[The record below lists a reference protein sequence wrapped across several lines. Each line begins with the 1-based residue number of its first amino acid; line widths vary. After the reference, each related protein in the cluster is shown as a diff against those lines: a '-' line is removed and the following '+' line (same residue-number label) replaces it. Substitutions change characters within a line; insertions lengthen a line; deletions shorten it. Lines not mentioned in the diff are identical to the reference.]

1 MRLQVSMAPQSKIIT
16 PDEKEDCMS
25 EISLKVTEALPKDVG
40 RGLARIDPEVL
51 VKLGAEIGDLLEING
66 KKSTVA
72 KVMPVFR
79 DLRGKGLIQI
89 DGLIRGNAGTGIGEK
104 VNVKRVSSKAANK
117 VVLSPVV
124 TRGVGSD
131 SKFVARLLE
140 GLPIVAGDRVRAT
153 LFGSRFQDFTVVD
166 TIPSGVVV
174 INPQTLIRIEE
185 KGAKISRARISYEDI
200 GGLGK
205 GIQKVREMIE
215 LPLRHPQ
222 IFEKLG
228 IDPPKGLLL
237 HGPPGTGKT
246 LIARAVANET
256 NASFYSVS
264 GPEIIHKFYGESE
277 AKLRNIFEEARKKA
291 PSIIFLDE
299 IDAIAPK
306 RDQVT
311 GEVEKRVV
319 AQLLALMDGLA
330 ERGQV
335 IVIGATNIP
344 NALDPALRRP
354 GRFDRELEIG
364 IPDSKGRLEILEIH
378 TRGMPL
384 TDDVNLQKLAHITHG
399 FVGADLEALC
409 REAAMNSIRRIIP
422 KIEFELEHIPDEL
435 IQELNV
441 TMEDFLS
448 AQGEIEPTAM
458 REFFVDIPDVSW
470 DEVGGLEDVKKEL
483 NEAVVWPLEH
493 SDLYE
498 FARVKP
504 PKGILLYGSP
514 GTGKTLL
521 AKALATES
529 KVNFISIKG
538 PALMSKY
545 VGESER
551 AIREVFKRARQSAP
565 CILFFDEMDAI
576 APARGGG
583 GDSHVSE
590 RVISQLLTEID
601 GTEELKGVFIL
612 GATNRKDIID
622 PALLRPGR
630 IDMLIEIPPPDE
642 HARLEIFKVHT
653 RGKPLEKDVKL
664 QSLARQAEGMVG
676 ADIEFICR
684 KATLTTISEFVQKGA
699 GDPKALKIGA
709 RHFQE
714 AMQVFMEGRR

>member
-1 MRLQVSMAPQSKIIT
+1 
-16 PDEKEDCMS
+16 MS

-40 RGLARIDPEVL
+40 RGIARIDPEVL
-51 VKLGAEIGDLLEING
+51 TKLEVEIGDVVEITG
-66 KKSTVA
+66 KKPTVA
-72 KVMPVFR
+72 RVMPVFR
-79 DLRGKGLIQI
+79 DLRGKGLIQV
-89 DGLIRGNAGTGIGEK
+89 DGLTRSNAGTAIGEK
-104 VNVKRVSSKAANK
+104 VHIKKVACKAANK

-124 TRGVGSD
+124 TGMAGRD
-131 SKFVARLLE
+131 SKFVGRLLE
-140 GLPIVAGDRVRAT
+140 GLPIVSGDRVRAT
-153 LFGSRFQDFTVVD
+153 VFGSRYQDFTVAD
-166 TIPSGVVV
+166 TIPTGAVM

-185 KGAKISRARISYEDI
+185 KGAKLTKARVSYEDI

-277 AKLRNIFEEARKKA
+277 AKLRNLFEEARKNA

-306 RDQVT
+306 REQVT

-344 NALDPALRRP
+344 NALDQALRRP

-364 IPDSKGRLEILEIH
+364 IPDVNGRMEILDIH

-384 TDDVNLQKLAHITHG
+384 TDDVDLQKLAHATHG

-422 KIEFELEHIPDEL
+422 KIEFELEQIPYEL
-435 IQELNV
+435 LQELNV
-441 TMEDFLS
+441 TMEDFMR

-458 REFFVDIPDVSW
+458 REFFVDIPNVTW
-470 DEVGGLEDVKKEL
+470 DEVGGLQNVKKEL
-483 NEAVVWPLEH
+483 NEAVVWPLVH
-493 SDLYE
+493 ADLYE
-498 FARVKP
+498 FAKVKP
-504 PKGILLYGSP
+504 PKGILLYGPP

-551 AIREVFKRARQSAP
+551 SIREVFKRARQSAP

-630 IDMLIEIPPPDE
+630 IDILVEIPPPGED
-642 HARLEIFKVHT
+642 ARLEIFKVHT
-653 RGKPLEKDVKL
+653 RGKPLLKDVDLK
-664 QSLARQAEGMVG
+664 SISAETEGLVG
-676 ADIEFICR
+676 ADIEFLCR
-684 KATLTTISEFVQKGA
+684 KATIIAICEFVEKGA
-699 GDPKALKIGA
+699 DDPKTLKISA
-709 RHFQE
+709 AHFQD
-714 AMQVFMEGRR
+714 AMKIFMEGRR

>member
-1 MRLQVSMAPQSKIIT
+1 
-16 PDEKEDCMS
+16 MS

-40 RGLARIDPEVL
+40 RGIARIDPEVL
-51 VKLGAEIGDLLEING
+51 TKLEVEIGDVVEITG
-66 KKSTVA
+66 KKPTVA
-72 KVMPVFR
+72 RVMPVFR
-79 DLRGKGLIQI
+79 DLRGKGLIQV
-89 DGLIRGNAGTGIGEK
+89 DGLTRSNASTAIGEK
-104 VNVKRVSSKAANK
+104 VHIKKVACKAANK

-124 TRGVGSD
+124 TGMAGRD
-131 SKFVARLLE
+131 SKFVGRLLE
-140 GLPIVAGDRVRAT
+140 GLPIVSGDRVRAT
-153 LFGSRFQDFTVVD
+153 VFGSRYQDFTVAD
-166 TIPSGVVV
+166 TIPTGAVM

-185 KGAKISRARISYEDI
+185 KGAKLTKARVSYEDI

-277 AKLRNIFEEARKKA
+277 AKLRNLFEEARKNA

-306 RDQVT
+306 REQVT

-344 NALDPALRRP
+344 NALDQALRRP

-364 IPDSKGRLEILEIH
+364 IPDVNGRMEILDIH

-384 TDDVNLQKLAHITHG
+384 TDDVNLLKLAQVTHG

-422 KIEFELEHIPDEL
+422 KIEFELEQIPYEL
-435 IQELNV
+435 LQELNV
-441 TMEDFLS
+441 TMEDFMR

-458 REFFVDIPDVSW
+458 REFFVDIPNVTW
-470 DEVGGLEDVKKEL
+470 DEVGGLQNVKKEL
-483 NEAVVWPLEH
+483 NEAVVWPLVH
-493 SDLYE
+493 ADLYE
-498 FARVKP
+498 FAKVKP
-504 PKGILLYGSP
+504 PKGILLYGPP

-551 AIREVFKRARQSAP
+551 SIREVFKRARQSAP

-630 IDMLIEIPPPDE
+630 IDILVEIPPPGED
-642 HARLEIFKVHT
+642 ARLEIFKVHT
-653 RGKPLEKDVKL
+653 RGKPLLKDVDLK
-664 QSLARQAEGMVG
+664 SIAAETEGLVG
-676 ADIEFICR
+676 ADIEFLCR
-684 KATLTTISEFVQKGA
+684 KATIIAICEFVEKGA
-699 GDPKALKIGA
+699 DDPKTLKISA
-709 RHFQE
+709 AHFQE
-714 AMQVFMEGRR
+714 AMKVFMEGRR

>member
-1 MRLQVSMAPQSKIIT
+1 
-16 PDEKEDCMS
+16 MS

-40 RGLARIDPEVL
+40 RGVARIDPEVL
-51 VKLGAEIGDLLEING
+51 DKLKAEIGDVLEITG
-66 KKSTVA
+66 KKTTVA
-72 KVMPVFR
+72 KAMPVFKE
-79 DLRGKGLIQI
+79 LRGKGLVQI
-89 DGLIRGNAGTGIGEK
+89 DGLTRSNAEAGIGEK
-104 VNVKRVSSKAANK
+104 VHVKKVSCKEANK
-117 VVLSPVV
+117 VVLAPVA
-124 TRGVGSD
+124 TGGVGD
-131 SKFVARLLE
+131 SKFVGRLLE
-140 GLPIVAGDRVRAT
+140 GLPILAGDRVRAT
-153 LFGSRFQDFTVVD
+153 LFGTRSQDFTVVD
-166 TIPSGVVV
+166 TVPAGAVV
-174 INPQTLIRIEE
+174 INSQTHVIIEE
-185 KGAKISRARISYEDI
+185 KGAGVSRAKVSYEDV

-256 NASFYSVS
+256 NANFYSVS

-277 AKLRNIFEEARKKA
+277 AKLRNLFEEARKNA

-306 RDQVT
+306 REQVT

-335 IVIGATNIP
+335 IVLGATNIP
-344 NALDPALRRP
+344 HALDPALRRP

-384 TDDVNLQKLAHITHG
+384 TEDVDLQKLAQMTHG

-422 KIEFELEHIPDEL
+422 RIEFELEHIPYEL

-448 AQGEIEPTAM
+448 AQAEIEPTAM
-458 REFFVDIPDVSW
+458 REFFVDIPNVTW
-470 DEVGGLEDVKKEL
+470 DQVGGLTEVKKEL
-483 NEAVVWPLEH
+483 DEAVVWPMTYA
-493 SDLYE
+493 DLYE
-498 FARVKP
+498 FAKVKP
-504 PKGILLYGSP
+504 PKGVLLHGPP

-551 AIREVFKRARQSAP
+551 AIREVFKRARQAAP

-630 IDMLIEIPPPDE
+630 IDMLIDIPPPDE
-642 HARLEIFKVHT
+642 AARLEIFRVHT
-653 RGKPLEKDVKL
+653 TGKPLAKDVDFKFF
-664 QSLARQAEGMVG
+664 ATATEGLVG

-684 KATLTTISEFVQKGA
+684 KAALNAICEFVEKGA
-699 GDPKALKIGA
+699 GDTRTLKISAKQFRDALK
-709 RHFQE
+709 
-714 AMQVFMEGRR
+714 VFNEERI

>member
-1 MRLQVSMAPQSKIIT
+1 
-16 PDEKEDCMS
+16 MS

-40 RGLARIDPEVL
+40 RGIARIDPEVL
-51 VKLGAEIGDLLEING
+51 TKLEVEIGDVVEITG
-66 KKSTVA
+66 KKPTVA
-72 KVMPVFR
+72 RVMPVFR
-79 DLRGKGLIQI
+79 DLRGKGLIQV
-89 DGLIRGNAGTGIGEK
+89 DGLTRSNAGTAIGEK
-104 VNVKRVSSKAANK
+104 VHIKKVGCKAANK

-124 TRGVGSD
+124 TGMAGRD
-131 SKFVARLLE
+131 SKFVGRLLE
-140 GLPIVAGDRVRAT
+140 GLPIVSGDRVRAT
-153 LFGSRFQDFTVVD
+153 VFGSRYQDFTVAD
-166 TIPSGVVV
+166 TIPTGAVV

-185 KGAKISRARISYEDI
+185 KGAKLTKARVSYEDI

-277 AKLRNIFEEARKKA
+277 AKLRNLFEEARKNA

-306 RDQVT
+306 REQVT

-344 NALDPALRRP
+344 NALDQALRRP

-364 IPDSKGRLEILEIH
+364 IPDVNGRMEILDIH

-384 TDDVNLQKLAHITHG
+384 TDDVDLQKLAQVTHG

-422 KIEFELEHIPDEL
+422 KIEFELEQIPYEL
-435 IQELNV
+435 LQELNV
-441 TMEDFLS
+441 TMEDFMR

-458 REFFVDIPDVSW
+458 REFFVDIPNVTW
-470 DEVGGLEDVKKEL
+470 DEVGGLQNVKKEL
-483 NEAVVWPLEH
+483 NEAVVWPLVH
-493 SDLYE
+493 ADLYE
-498 FARVKP
+498 FAKVKP
-504 PKGILLYGSP
+504 PKGILLYGPP

-551 AIREVFKRARQSAP
+551 SIREVFKRARQSAP

-630 IDMLIEIPPPDE
+630 IDILVEIPPPGED
-642 HARLEIFKVHT
+642 ARLEIFKVHT
-653 RGKPLEKDVKL
+653 RGKPLLKNVDLK
-664 QSLARQAEGMVG
+664 SISAETEGLVG
-676 ADIEFICR
+676 ADIEFLCR
-684 KATLTTISEFVQKGA
+684 KATIIAICEFVERGA
-699 GDPKALKIGA
+699 DDPKTLKISA
-709 RHFQE
+709 AHFQE
-714 AMQVFMEGRR
+714 AMKVFMEGRR

>member
-1 MRLQVSMAPQSKIIT
+1 
-16 PDEKEDCMS
+16 MS

-40 RGLARIDPEVL
+40 RGVARMDPEVL
-51 VKLGAEIGDLLEING
+51 EKLGAEIGDVVEIIG
-66 KKSTVA
+66 KKATVA
-72 KVMPVFR
+72 KVMPVFK
-79 DLRGKGLIQI
+79 DLRGKGVTQI
-89 DGLIRGNAGTGIGEK
+89 DGVTRSNAGAGIGEK
-104 VNVKRVSSKAANK
+104 VLVRKVSCKAANK
-117 VVLSPVV
+117 VVLEPVV
-124 TRGVGSD
+124 TGGVGRD
-131 SKFVARLLE
+131 SKFVGRLLE
-140 GLPIVAGDRVRAT
+140 GLPIVTGDRVRAT
-153 LFGSRFQDFTVVD
+153 MFGSRFQDFTVTD
-166 TIPSGVVV
+166 TVPAGVVV
-174 INPQTLIRIEE
+174 INPQSLIMIEE
-185 KGAKISRARISYEDI
+185 KGAKLTKARVSYEDV

-256 NASFYSVS
+256 NANFYTVS

-277 AKLRNIFEEARKKA
+277 AKLRNIFEEARKNA

-306 RDQVT
+306 REQVT

-344 NALDPALRRP
+344 NALDQALRRP

-384 TDDVNLQKLAHITHG
+384 TEDVNLEKLAQITHG

-422 KIEFELEHIPDEL
+422 KIEFELDQIPYEL
-435 IQELNV
+435 LQELNV

-448 AQGEIEPTAM
+448 AQREIEPTAM
-458 REFFVDIPDVSW
+458 REFFVDIPNVTW
-470 DEVGGLEDVKKEL
+470 GEVGGLEEVKKEL
-483 NEAVVWPLEH
+483 TEAVVWPLVH
-493 SDLYE
+493 ADLYE
-498 FARVKP
+498 FAKVKP
-504 PKGILLYGSP
+504 PKGILLYGPP

-551 AIREVFKRARQSAP
+551 AIREVFKRARQAAP

-576 APARGGG
+576 APERGGG

-601 GTEELKGVFIL
+601 GAEELKGVFIL

-630 IDMLIEIPPPDE
+630 IDLLVEIPPPGAA
-642 HARLEIFKVHT
+642 ARLEIFRVHT
-653 RGKPLEKDVKL
+653 RGKPLQHDVNL
-664 QSLARQAEGMVG
+664 DSLAGETEGLVG

-684 KATLTTISEFVQKGA
+684 KATITAICEFVEKGA
-699 GDPKALKIGA
+699 GDPKGLKISA
-709 RHFQE
+709 AHFRE
-714 AMQVFMEGRR
+714 AMRFFMEGRS

>member
-1 MRLQVSMAPQSKIIT
+1 
-16 PDEKEDCMS
+16 MS
-25 EISLKVTEALPKDVG
+25 ELSLKVTEALPKDVG
-40 RGLARIDPEVL
+40 RGVARIDPEIL
-51 VKLGAEIGDLLEING
+51 EKLKAESGDVLEITG
-66 KKSTVA
+66 KESTIA
-72 KVMPVFR
+72 KAMPVFR

-89 DGLIRGNAGTGIGEK
+89 DGLTRNNAGTGIGEK
-104 VNVKRVSSKAANK
+104 VHVRKVSCKVANK
-117 VVLSPVV
+117 VILSPVV
-124 TRGVGSD
+124 TGGVGD
-131 SKFVARLLE
+131 SKFVGRLLE

-153 LFGSRFQDFTVVD
+153 MFGSRFQDFTVVD
-166 TIPSGVVV
+166 TVPTGPVV
-174 INPQTLIRIEE
+174 ISPQTLVIIEE
-185 KGAKISRARISYEDI
+185 KGAKITRARVSYEDV

-256 NASFYSVS
+256 NANFYSVS

-277 AKLRNIFEEARKKA
+277 AKLRNLFEEARKNA

-306 RDQVT
+306 REQVT

-319 AQLLALMDGLA
+319 AQLLALMDGLT

-335 IVIGATNIP
+335 IVLGATNIP
-344 NALDPALRRP
+344 HALDPALRRP

-384 TDDVNLQKLAHITHG
+384 TDDVDLRKLAQITHG

-422 KIEFELEHIPDEL
+422 KIEFELEHIPYEL
-435 IQELNV
+435 LQELNV

-448 AQGEIEPTAM
+448 AQAEIEPTAM
-458 REFFVDIPDVSW
+458 REFFVDIPNVTW
-470 DEVGGLEDVKKEL
+470 DQVGGLADVKKEL
-483 NEAVVWPLEH
+483 DEAVVWPMTYA
-493 SDLYE
+493 DLYD
-498 FARVKP
+498 FANVKP
-504 PKGILLYGSP
+504 PKGVLLYGPP

-551 AIREVFKRARQSAP
+551 SIREVFKRARQAAP

-630 IDMLIEIPPPDE
+630 IDMLIEIPPPEED
-642 HARLEIFKVHT
+642 ARLEIFKVHT
-653 RGKPLEKDVKL
+653 KGKPLAKDVNL
-664 QSLARQAEGMVG
+664 EVLAAETEGLVG
-676 ADIEFICR
+676 ADIEFVCR
-684 KATLTTISEFVQKGA
+684 KATLAAISEFVEKGG
-699 GDPKALKIGA
+699 GDPKRLKISAREFKAALK
-709 RHFQE
+709 
-714 AMQVFMEGRR
+714 VFTEGRI

>member
-1 MRLQVSMAPQSKIIT
+1 
-16 PDEKEDCMS
+16 MS

-40 RGLARIDPEVL
+40 RGIARIDPEVL
-51 VKLGAEIGDLLEING
+51 TKLEVEIGDVVEITG
-66 KKSTVA
+66 KKPTVA
-72 KVMPVFR
+72 RVMPVFR
-79 DLRGKGLIQI
+79 DLRGKGLIQV
-89 DGLIRGNAGTGIGEK
+89 DGLTRSNAGTAIGEK
-104 VNVKRVSSKAANK
+104 VHIKKVGCKAANK

-124 TRGVGSD
+124 TGMAGRD
-131 SKFVARLLE
+131 SKFVGRLLE
-140 GLPIVAGDRVRAT
+140 GLPIVSGDRVRAT
-153 LFGSRFQDFTVVD
+153 VFGSRYQDFTVAD
-166 TIPSGVVV
+166 TIPTGAVV

-185 KGAKISRARISYEDI
+185 KGAKLTKARVSYEDI

-256 NASFYSVS
+256 NASFYTVS

-277 AKLRNIFEEARKKA
+277 AKLRNLFEEARKNA

-306 RDQVT
+306 REQVT

-344 NALDPALRRP
+344 NALDQALRRP

-364 IPDSKGRLEILEIH
+364 IPDVNGRMEILDIH

-384 TDDVNLQKLAHITHG
+384 TEDVNLLKLAQVTHG

-422 KIEFELEHIPDEL
+422 KIEFELEQIPYEL
-435 IQELNV
+435 LQELNV
-441 TMEDFLS
+441 TMEDFMR

-458 REFFVDIPDVSW
+458 REFFVDIPNVSW
-470 DEVGGLEDVKKEL
+470 DEVGGLQNVKKEL
-483 NEAVVWPLEH
+483 NEAVVWPLVH
-493 SDLYE
+493 ADLYE
-498 FARVKP
+498 FAKVKP
-504 PKGILLYGSP
+504 PKGILLYGPP

-551 AIREVFKRARQSAP
+551 SIREVFKRARQSAP

-630 IDMLIEIPPPDE
+630 IDILVEIPPPGED
-642 HARLEIFKVHT
+642 ARLEIFKVHT
-653 RGKPLEKDVKL
+653 RGKPLLKNVDLK
-664 QSLARQAEGMVG
+664 SISAETEGLVG
-676 ADIEFICR
+676 ADIEFLCR
-684 KATLTTISEFVQKGA
+684 KATIIAICEFVEKGA
-699 GDPKALKIGA
+699 DDPKTLKISA
-709 RHFQE
+709 AHFQD
-714 AMQVFMEGRR
+714 AMKIFMEGRR